1 VTVHLPL
8 VTKLC
13 NDAQIDAILV
23 LWMIFGV
30 TNERKS
36 ASIR

>member
-1 VTVHLPL
+1 LPL

-13 NDAQIDAILV
+13 NDAQSDAIRA
-23 LWMIFGV
+23 LWMFFGV